1 MTTRQTAAADRTS
14 PPVSL
19 RGITW
24 NHPRGYAPLE
34 ALSDLDRHG
43 THRYGPATGSLVW
56 ERQPL
61 EGFESTPLS
70 ELADRYD
77 LLVIDHPHLA
87 DAVEARA
94 LLPLDGLVDAAELD
108 RWRAGTAGASFD
120 SYRHQD
126 RQWAVPL
133 DAATQVAAVHPDGP
147 PAQALR
153 TWNDV
158 LAHAVRHGVTLCLGG
173 PHAFLTFT
181 SIALAHGATPG
192 GPTTYLPR
200 AQALSALDLLARLHR
215 HCDRT
220 TAAGNPITVL
230 DSVAAGASPA
240 VCPLV
245 YGYVTYSR
253 EPRLLFRDAPRGPE
267 GLIGS
272 VLGGTGVAVSARRAH
287 PEAAATHVRRLMSP
301 SVQQDL
307 VPRTG
312 GQPSSRAA
320 WASDQVN
327 DDWGGF
333 YRDTVRTLDAA
344 WVRPRR
350 PGWVTFQ
357 DTASQLVREGLAGEQ
372 PAETIADHV
381 DALYSRFLPPTPGEP
396 QP

>member
-1 MTTRQTAAADRTS
+1 MTTRQTATGDQTGS
-14 PPVSL
+14 PVSL
-19 RGITW
+19 CGITW

-34 ALSDLDRHG
+34 TLSELDRLGAHQ
-43 THRYGPATGSLVW
+43 YGQATGTLIW

-70 ELADRYD
+70 DLADRYD

-87 DAVEARA
+87 DAVEAQA
-94 LLPLDGLVDAAELD
+94 LLPLDTLVDAAELD
-108 RWRAGTAGASFD
+108 RWRARTAGASFD
-120 SYRHQD
+120 SYQHQN

-133 DAATQVAAVHPDGP
+133 DAAAQVAAVHPDGP

-158 LAHAVRHGVTLCLGG
+158 LTHAVRHSITLCLGG

-181 SIALAHGATPG
+181 SIALAHGAAPG
-192 GPTTYLPR
+192 GAGKYLPR
-200 AQALSALDLLARLHR
+200 AQALSALDLLARLYQ
-215 HCDRT
+215 HCDRA

-230 DSVAAGASPA
+230 ESVAAGAGPA

-253 EPRLLFRDAPRGPE
+253 EPRLVFRDAPCGPD

-272 VLGGTGVAVSARRAH
+272 VLGGTGVSVSARREH
-287 PEAAATHVRRLMSP
+287 PEAAASHVRRLMSP

-307 VPRTG
+307 VPQTG

-320 WASDQVN
+320 WASEQIN
-327 DDWGGF
+327 DDWSGF
-333 YRDTVRTLDAA
+333 YRNTIRTLDAA

-350 PGWVTFQ
+350 PGWVSFQ
-357 DTASQLVREGLAGEQ
+357 DAASQVIREGLAGKQ
-372 PAETIADHV
+372 PSEAITDRIDT
-381 DALYSRFLPPTPGEP
+381 LYSRFLSPIS
-396 QP
+396 